1 MSKDKRCFA
10 QFVVAMARLEIEI
23 VPYQE
28 IKSILKQVILSLVE
42 NNDADHYGLLKM
54 TLHNLAAINYIE
66 ILDYNEKGT
75 N

>member
-1 MSKDKRCFA
+1 
-10 QFVVAMARLEIEI
+10 MARLEIEI

-42 NNDADHYGLLKM
+42 NNDADYYGLLKM